1 MNAGRG
7 RLIASALVAAAA
19 LEAPAPVTAQAA
31 SQADARAVVEQRI
44 ALTAQLLGDGTAV
57 QRIVASRNARAAS
70 HLDEGRLHHAMS
82 QDALARGDLVAARTA
97 ADEALRHLGLARR
110 LAPDAPARQAAARQR
125 HEQMLANLER
135 LLEAWRG
142 QLPPNDLGD
151 DGDRV
156 AAIGLVGTARWM
168 AGEGRHEESVHVLAS
183 AESHVLAG
191 MNRLLQ
197 RPAAREV
204 DYTERAATPDDEF
217 RLELRRHLALADL
230 VPLAVNELKPRPDA
244 AALITRYGETS
255 RTLREQAVQ
264 RQQGGDAVQALAQ
277 LRNATMYLQR
287 ALAAAGVATPAPIGE
302 TP

>member
-19 LEAPAPVTAQAA
+19 LEAPAPVAAQAVA
-31 SQADARAVVEQRI
+31 QADARAVVEQRI

-57 QRIVASRNARAAS
+57 QRIVASRNARATG

-82 QDALARGDLVAARTA
+82 QDALARGDLAAARSA
-97 ADEALRHLGLARR
+97 ADEALRHLALARR

-125 HEQMLANLER
+125 YEQMLANLER
-135 LLEAWRG
+135 LLEAWRT
-142 QLPPNDLGD
+142 QLPPDVLGD

-197 RPAAREV
+197 RPIAREV
-204 DYTERAATPDDEF
+204 NYTERAATPDDEF

-277 LRNATMYLQR
+277 LRNATLYLQR